1 MSVFVSVCLPPPPHT
16 YTRRSSHFQ
25 DLEAITLAKLEREKE
40 SLKRSLRDASTTIDD
55 VVKQRDQ
62 YRKQLAEEQAITVKV
77 WCTSKALLVLPCDNA
92 MGSKPGL
99 LLAVLLLC
107 VVVLVVVVIFSAI
120 RTHTHTHTHTHT
132 PMRIRIRCKLQLS
145 KETETIGEYIALYQ
159 QQKQSMLNTLA
170 SKDSFIEQLKEAN
183 THLQRQL
190 ELHNIVDTQ
199 PAPTVQARN
208 SNTSSTNSAAAA
220 HTAAASS
227 NAGSGAAGAGS
238 RSGGDFDTHK
248 RNAHTSSTPPP
259 SLEQQQQPPQQQ
271 QSRHSA
277 AQDTTDPHIA
287 HSHANRA
294 RVPEWV
300 QAATSHGYYAKFS
313 VLSL

>member
-1 MSVFVSVCLPPPPHT
+1 MQRSRPSQSRCGAPQRRCWYCLVTMPWAQ
-16 YTRRSSHFQ
+16 S
-25 DLEAITLAKLEREKE
+25 LA
-40 SLKRSLRDASTTIDD
+40 
-55 VVKQRDQ
+55 
-62 YRKQLAEEQAITVKV
+62 
-77 WCTSKALLVLPCDNA
+77 CCLLCCYF
-92 MGSKPGL
+92 
-99 LLAVLLLC
+99 VLLSLSWWSS
-107 VVVLVVVVIFSAI
+107 FPQFA
-120 RTHTHTHTHTHT
+120 RTRTRTRTHT